1 MSNSCPLKRIAV
13 AAALSLSFAGCQ
25 QSDQQL
31 PFQIAPGEGATV
43 QIGPAG
49 GVVSLPPS
57 FSLEIPANA
66 LTSPTSVDV
75 AQLISGPFPA
85 DAGVPVPGSAYEVGP
100 VGTTLA
106 APAVVRIK
114 VDPALVAAGS
124 ETLLSVAVR
133 RGDGSVRTYGGT
145 FDLTN
150 SMLVAEVDE
159 LGAMAAVVARD
170 AIAVLAGLPDSLTG
184 GSFPLPPA
192 PAPAPVGAAAAP
204 SYGGVVFT
212 ASCSPSE
219 RQCFSSGLIR
229 VWADD
234 VVTDRLGDDLFLV
247 DGSVDVDLEF
257 FDFDGSGV
265 PTSAVGT
272 LTVTG
277 DLRARFNSTIAT
289 YELAESSTTGSTTDP
304 VPTSLRFESGNVM
317 VFGLT
322 TSISGDIIEPNFD
335 DAANFGVD
343 GIGTSEM
350 LILRVETELEFENSD
365 GTFEYGLIVAYLRLR
380 R

>member
-1 MSNSCPLKRIAV
+1 MRNYCPLKRLAV
-13 AAALSLSFAGCQ
+13 VAALSLSFVGCQ

-31 PFQIAPGEGATV
+31 PFDLAPGEGATS

-66 LTSPTSVDV
+66 LASATAVDV
-75 AQLISGPFPA
+75 SKLISEPFPG
-85 DAGVPVPGSAYEVGP
+85 DAGVPVPGAAYDVGP
-100 VGTTLA
+100 AGTTLS

-114 VDPALVAAGS
+114 VDPALIEAGT
-124 ETLLSVAVR
+124 EALLSVAVR
-133 RGDGSVRTYGGT
+133 GGDGTVRTYGGT

-150 SMLVAEVDE
+150 GTLVAEVDE
-159 LGAMAAVVARD
+159 LGPMAAVVTLD
-170 AIAVLAGLPDSLTG
+170 AIAVLAGLPDSLPG

-192 PAPAPVGAAAAP
+192 PAPTPVGAAPAP
-204 SYGGVVFT
+204 SYGGVLFT

-219 RQCFSSGLIR
+219 RQCFSSGVIR

-234 VVTDRLGDDLFLV
+234 VVTERLGEDLFLV
-247 DGSVDVDLEF
+247 DGSVDVELEF
-257 FDFDGSGV
+257 FDFVGGV
-265 PTSAVGT
+265 PSSAVGS
-272 LTVTG
+272 LNVTG

-289 YELAESSTTGSTTDP
+289 YDLAESSTTGETTDA

-335 DAANFGVD
+335 DAANFGID

-365 GTFEYGLIVAYLRLR
+365 GTFDYGLIVAYLRLR